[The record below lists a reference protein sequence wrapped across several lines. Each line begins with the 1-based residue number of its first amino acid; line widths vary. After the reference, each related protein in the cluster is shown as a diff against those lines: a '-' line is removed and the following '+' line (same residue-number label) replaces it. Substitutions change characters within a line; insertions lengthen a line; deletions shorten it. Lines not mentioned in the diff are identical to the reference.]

1 MEINPELRDQ
11 LFDVIDNQIKGNDP
25 PETKQTY
32 ERLRGEGFDDFQAKQ
47 LIAQCLAVELFEM
60 MKVQRL
66 FDRDKFVGNL
76 NRLPEEPFEQE

>member
-1 MEINPELRDQ
+1 MEINSELRDQ
-11 LFDVIDNQIKGNDP
+11 LFEIIDNQIKGNDP
-25 PETKQTY
+25 PETKLTY
-32 ERLRGEGFDDFQAKQ
+32 ERLRGEGFDDFQTKQ

-66 FDRDKFVGNL
+66 FDRDKFVENL